1 MYDADREFIVKKFFI
16 IRKNY
21 QQIFSHN
28 VKKKKQNK
36 IDISQVSTQ
45 FSTLL
50 FSDIQFFMH
59 IIALAVS
66 GSNLFLVFEI
76 VNPEIEN
83 ALSDG
88 TDVAWIVK

>member
-1 MYDADREFIVKKFFI
+1 ML
-16 IRKNY
+16 
-21 QQIFSHN
+21 
-28 VKKKKQNK
+28 
-36 IDISQVSTQ
+36 QVLSQ
-45 FSTLL
+45 FSILS